1 MAVAIDEI
9 STMTLPNYSGLGV
22 AIEGLTAKQAALVLS
37 TRNLSQA
44 ELEEVVIQ
52 NNLISKY
59 GAEQLVK
66 TGLLSANSS
75 LLVSEKTVSV
85 EKLKESILQSALNKE
100 KATEFIQ
107 TQLSIVSDGEETV
120 STIILNQALM
130 KEAIRRG
137 VLTKEKAYDILST
150 YGVITA
156 DKLEIGSKKGLIKTI
171 GKLIS
176 ANASLIAS
184 IAGITALVI
193 IMHQLSKVVEKVR
206 NKAQELG
213 DSFKETYSTIDE
225 YKSKI
230 KELYKV
236 INDESSSIEDTTNAR
251 KSLLSIQGELIDK
264 FGTEESVINDVTDA
278 INGQTDAL
286 DKLSKAKW
294 QKTKNDFTHGGF
306 WNYVANFLQGTDNIE
321 RMLDEYGEK
330 TISIRWADYAD
341 INKLTDEMVAKLEN
355 IGVDINVSTD
365 NLQAIRDFDSLTE
378 SIEDTKG
385 ARLSLSGNAE
395 EIYNKLL
402 ALQNLIGNDDSLDK
416 LYDKVGNVA
425 NSYKELTEKYKN
437 FYDQYILQEKIF
449 TDDSKYADT
458 FKNIIDAAE
467 KYNEAFTSGDE
478 TKIKEAADEY
488 ASLVSNA
495 MATAIANGDS
505 DVATYFENMYP
516 TLKSIVDSWK
526 FNIAFDEN
534 TDNLQGKVQSVLYE
548 LKDKDGRS
556 LTAQEIL
563 GLDETNKQYQ
573 DLVSIAHSYN
583 MSIDEMIELLKERNL
598 IAAMDYQGLVGL
610 FGQENVDKLSPED
623 IEIAYQIKNVSN
635 MTFDELQAEIE
646 KAKEIAEEPIS
657 ALSISDTVTQLNTR
671 LKPASDSL
679 KSAYN
684 DIFTDDGFTL
694 NSIDILSTCDAIKS
708 KLDEMSDPEGLNL
721 DVDYSAF
728 EDFVRVLNNTES
740 TEYDVEKAFDSLAT
754 SITHAALTGKEDFDT
769 MKAVLEDLGV
779 TNNEIVAFDALAS
792 NTEALKEAGLDLANA
807 TEEQVTAFAEAMVSA
822 ENYGQAINLLRI
834 QKILCKES
842 PLSTA
847 EDINELYR
855 LAQAAGIS
863 ANAIQQLMGLNS
875 AYVIAAESGNTIAM
889 TAVKVQMDMARKQ
902 VLGQFAGLRTDVDF
916 SEIGGGVSK
925 AKSAGEAAGK
935 SYADALKDELSNLN
949 SAISY
954 IGGVIGDQID
964 LFQEQKDA
972 AVDALEAEKEA
983 AEEALEAEKELVQE
997 KIDAKQAEIDAIED
1011 AAKARKNELDLQK
1024 AQYDLERMQNQK
1036 TMLAYSESKGMH
1048 YVADTKEIRQAKEA
1062 ATEAKENIQ
1071 VANMEK
1077 DIAGLNDTIEGLDK
1091 KIGESNEYY
1100 GKLIEETG
1108 KYWDSL
1114 IKGLEEY
1121 KSRWQELADIEEQ
1134 AKMEA
1139 MLRNLGITTEDIL
1152 SMSGSAFGSF
1162 KDTYLGLL
1170 SEMYAG
1176 NGEMSKMLQEFG
1188 GISTGTL
1195 GPLPGALDAVA
1206 GSLGRLS
1213 ASAGDAGANTS
1224 TVSGNMGALST
1235 SAAGLNDNLPGVAS
1249 TLNDILEDN
1258 KLETAAGQL
1267 REVAGAI
1274 QSVSDALGG
1283 MPTGMDISGV
1293 AGQFD
1298 ALGSSVGRA
1307 SASIS
1312 GGDAP
1317 KAGPP
1322 GGAPGNNATNAQGGA
1337 YSLVGSIKGL
1347 KSEADK
1353 SVGTNEN
1360 SGIIGQFNRLGASV
1374 ARVSAAVGGRA
1385 AEPGGNAGDGGKGPG
1400 SLISSVTALG
1410 PAAGETLG
1418 EPDGEGVAGRFGQ
1431 LATTI
1436 AGAEGHVAGI
1446 ISKLDELGKMPP
1458 AECTIV
1464 VNVETRGGLP
1474 GGTPANPVSD
1484 AIGALG
1490 KAGGQHTTKHK
1501 GKAYAQGTALVAGDW
1516 EAQSA
1521 GGKALVGEAGY
1532 EIVVRGGRFFTVGD
1546 RGPEMFPIQKG
1557 DIVFNHR
1564 QSVELLERGHTTGR
1578 GKAYADGTVG
1588 GGKSLTPDGAILEPY
1603 DPATDASS
1611 FGIFVRKFNNYLESI
1626 DHNVSKLATSAMYE
1640 NGRQIQEAANQ
1651 INSSTN
1657 INNTRNQPTI
1667 NVGGISITCPGVT
1680 SQEVMKNVG
1689 IALDEKFRGFSNYA
1703 DQQSRI
1709 RR

>member
-1 MAVAIDEI
+1 MTEQFGLLNKSFRDIKKDFANGLGFKNSLFQTSISKTDYQALQKFNSAIKVTNDGLTMSQRITKAWNENMSGCSIAAKRMGNDLVTGKKNIQDI
-9 STMTLPNYSGLGV
+9 SKAMNTASGSTKALGV
-22 AIEGLTAKQAALVLS
+22 AMNVVANVGFMLAITAITKVIFELTQAQDNAAQAAKEATETYKSELDSIADYKQRLS
-37 TRNLSQA
+37 ELHEELKSGNLSYEVTKA
-44 ELEEVVIQ
+44 KRTELMTIQ
-52 NNLISKY
+52 
-59 GAEQLVK
+59 
-66 TGLLSANSS
+66 
-75 LLVSEKTVSV
+75 
-85 EKLKESILQSALNKE
+85 
-100 KATEFIQ
+100 
-107 TQLSIVSDGEETV
+107 D
-120 STIILNQALM
+120 
-130 KEAIRRG
+130 
-137 VLTKEKAYDILST
+137 
-150 YGVITA
+150 
-156 DKLEIGSKKGLIKTI
+156 
-171 GKLIS
+171 
-176 ANASLIAS
+176 
-184 IAGITALVI
+184 
-193 IMHQLSKVVEKVR
+193 
-206 NKAQELG
+206 
-213 DSFKETYSTIDE
+213 
-225 YKSKI
+225 
-230 KELYKV
+230 
-236 INDESSSIEDTTNAR
+236 
-251 KSLLSIQGELIDK
+251 ELIEK
-264 FGTEESVINDVTDA
+264 FGTEEDAIKSVTDA
-278 INGQTDAL
+278 VKGQVDAL
-286 DKLSKAKW
+286 NDLNEKAYRDW
-294 QKTKNDFTHGGF
+294 
-306 WNYVANFLQGTDNIE
+306 VAKADHESIWTQLLPWGKSG
-321 RMLDEYGEK
+321 LDQAIDYMETEK
-330 TISIRWADYAD
+330 TVSFMDMQNANLSDELQAIQKEIDETIRAKYNLDKTFAMF
-341 INKLTDEMVAKLEN
+341 NVTGTPDELRTQLEN
-355 IGVDINVSTD
+355 IRQDYIDISKKIFAEKNIPDHGMWKEYQKETVDSINEAITSLDKGLDEHQDTYKTYIEGLIKYD
-365 NLQAIRDFDSLTE
+365 SEYSDEYANILQKRAELE
-378 SIEDTKG
+378 S
-385 ARLSLSGNAE
+385 AQNSGNAE
-395 EIYNKLL
+395 EVNRAKQEFMDSI
-402 ALQNLIGNDDSLDK
+402 ND
-416 LYDKVGNVA
+416 A
-425 NSYKELTEKYKN
+425 
-437 FYDQYILQEKIF
+437 
-449 TDDSKYADT
+449 
-458 FKNIIDAAE
+458 II
-467 KYNEAFTSGDE
+467 
-478 TKIKEAADEY
+478 
-488 ASLVSNA
+488 AS
-495 MATAIANGDS
+495 DS
-505 DVATYFENMYP
+505 DENIKKYFESLYP
-516 TLKSIVDSWK
+516 
-526 FNIAFDEN
+526 
-534 TDNLQGKVQSVLYE
+534 
-548 LKDKDGRS
+548 
-556 LTAQEIL
+556 
-563 GLDETNKQYQ
+563 
-573 DLVSIAHSYN
+573 
-583 MSIDEMIELLKERNL
+583 
-598 IAAMDYQGLVGL
+598 
-610 FGQENVDKLSPED
+610 
-623 IEIAYQIKNVSN
+623 
-635 MTFDELQAEIE
+635 ELQAEFNNWIFE
-646 KAKEIAEEPIS
+646 FDLKANVKGLEDTAKEIGEKYTATDLFNMVNTEGVQEGEETFNSLIDKAIEYGVCTDKSAEEVQKLINLLVELGIVQDNVKGDTFNDKNPIS
-657 ALSISDTVTQLNTR
+657 SLSISDTVTQLNTR

-902 VLGQFAGLRTDVDF
+902 VLDQFAGLRTDVDF

-1024 AQYDLERMQNQK
+1024 AQYDLERVQNQK

-1249 TLNDILEDN
+1249 TLNDILENN

-1267 REVAGAI
+1267 GELAGAI

-1418 EPDGEGVAGRFGQ
+1418 EPGGEGVAGRFGQ

-1603 DPATDASS
+1603 DPATDATA
-1611 FGIFVRKFNNYLESI
+1611 FGKLYAAWQQHYGSMEDKVGEIQKALSQHLTVEHSQQMQNDMNRLSIVNHNNRNIHS
-1626 DHNVSKLATSAMYE
+1626 NATF
-1640 NGRQIQEAANQ
+1640 GDV
-1651 INSSTN
+1651 N
-1657 INNTRNQPTI
+1657 II
-1667 NVGGISITCPGVT
+1667 CPGVT
-1680 SQEVMKNVG
+1680 EQQ
-1689 IALDEKFRGFSNYA
+1689 IAEKLPGVLNNAFRGFSVSVKSLALDN
-1703 DQQSRI
+1703 
-1709 RR
+1709 

>member
-1 MAVAIDEI
+1 MTEQFGLLNKSFRDIKKDFANGLGFKNSLFQTSISKTDYQALQKFNSAIKVTNDGLTMSQRITKAWNENMSGCSIAAKRMGNDLVTGKKNIQDI
-9 STMTLPNYSGLGV
+9 SKAMNTASGSTKALGV
-22 AIEGLTAKQAALVLS
+22 AMNVVANVGFMLAITAITKVIFELTQAQDNAAQAAKEATETYKSELDSIADYKQRLS
-37 TRNLSQA
+37 ELHEELKSGNLSYEVTKA
-44 ELEEVVIQ
+44 KRTELMTIQ
-52 NNLISKY
+52 
-59 GAEQLVK
+59 
-66 TGLLSANSS
+66 
-75 LLVSEKTVSV
+75 
-85 EKLKESILQSALNKE
+85 
-100 KATEFIQ
+100 
-107 TQLSIVSDGEETV
+107 D
-120 STIILNQALM
+120 
-130 KEAIRRG
+130 
-137 VLTKEKAYDILST
+137 
-150 YGVITA
+150 
-156 DKLEIGSKKGLIKTI
+156 
-171 GKLIS
+171 
-176 ANASLIAS
+176 
-184 IAGITALVI
+184 
-193 IMHQLSKVVEKVR
+193 
-206 NKAQELG
+206 
-213 DSFKETYSTIDE
+213 
-225 YKSKI
+225 
-230 KELYKV
+230 
-236 INDESSSIEDTTNAR
+236 
-251 KSLLSIQGELIDK
+251 ELIEK
-264 FGTEESVINDVTDA
+264 FGTEEDAIKSVTDA
-278 INGQTDAL
+278 VKGQVDAL
-286 DKLSKAKW
+286 NDLNEKAYRDW
-294 QKTKNDFTHGGF
+294 
-306 WNYVANFLQGTDNIE
+306 VAKADHESIWTQLLPWGKSG
-321 RMLDEYGEK
+321 LDQAIDYMETEK
-330 TISIRWADYAD
+330 TVSFMDMQNANLSDELQAIQKEIDETIRAKYNLDKTFAMF
-341 INKLTDEMVAKLEN
+341 NVTGTPDELRTQLEN
-355 IGVDINVSTD
+355 IRQDYIDISKKIFAEKNIPDHGMWKEYQKETVDSINEAITSLDKGLDEHQDTYKTYIEGLIKYD
-365 NLQAIRDFDSLTE
+365 SEYSDEYANILQKRAELE
-378 SIEDTKG
+378 S
-385 ARLSLSGNAE
+385 AQNSGNAE
-395 EIYNKLL
+395 EVNRAKQEFMDSI
-402 ALQNLIGNDDSLDK
+402 ND
-416 LYDKVGNVA
+416 A
-425 NSYKELTEKYKN
+425 
-437 FYDQYILQEKIF
+437 
-449 TDDSKYADT
+449 
-458 FKNIIDAAE
+458 II
-467 KYNEAFTSGDE
+467 
-478 TKIKEAADEY
+478 
-488 ASLVSNA
+488 AS
-495 MATAIANGDS
+495 DS
-505 DVATYFENMYP
+505 DENIKKYFESLYP
-516 TLKSIVDSWK
+516 
-526 FNIAFDEN
+526 
-534 TDNLQGKVQSVLYE
+534 
-548 LKDKDGRS
+548 
-556 LTAQEIL
+556 
-563 GLDETNKQYQ
+563 
-573 DLVSIAHSYN
+573 
-583 MSIDEMIELLKERNL
+583 
-598 IAAMDYQGLVGL
+598 
-610 FGQENVDKLSPED
+610 
-623 IEIAYQIKNVSN
+623 
-635 MTFDELQAEIE
+635 ELQAEFNNWIFE
-646 KAKEIAEEPIS
+646 FDLKANVKGLEDTAKEIGEKYTATDLFNMVNTEGVQEGEETFNSLIDKAIEYGVCTDKSAEEVQKLINLLVELGIVQDNVKGDTFNDKNPIS
-657 ALSISDTVTQLNTR
+657 SLSISDTVTQLNTR

-902 VLGQFAGLRTDVDF
+902 VLDQFAGLRTDVDF

-954 IGGVIGDQID
+954 ISGVIDKQID

-1024 AQYDLERMQNQK
+1024 AQYDLERVQNQK

-1062 ATEAKENIQ
+1062 AAEAKENIQ

-1121 KSRWQELADIEEQ
+1121 KSRWQELADIENQ

-1139 MLRNLGITTEDIL
+1139 MLRGLGITTDDVL
-1152 SMSGSAFGSF
+1152 NMSGAAFESF
-1162 KDTYLGLL
+1162 KGTYLGLL
-1170 SEMYAG
+1170 DGMYAG
-1176 NGEMSKMLQEFG
+1176 NDEMVSMLQRFG
-1188 GISTGTL
+1188 DISTDTLKPLADTVNTVAGSFDSFAASAGNAGTNASDMSEKAGGL
-1195 GPLPGALDAVA
+1195 NANATALDANLASVSNTL
-1206 GSLGRLS
+1206 GS
-1213 ASAGDAGANTS
+1213 
-1224 TVSGNMGALST
+1224 
-1235 SAAGLNDNLPGVAS
+1235 
-1249 TLNDILEDN
+1249 ILEGN
-1258 KLETAAGQL
+1258 RLGAVAGQL
-1267 REVAGAI
+1267 GELAGAI

-1312 GGDAP
+1312 GGDAS

-1410 PAAGETLG
+1410 AAAGETLG

-1588 GGKSLTPDGAILEPY
+1588 RGKSLTPDGAILEPY
-1603 DPATDASS
+1603 DPATDATA
-1611 FGIFVRKFNNYLESI
+1611 FGKLYAAWQEHYGSMEDKVGEIQKALSQHLTVEHNQQMQNDMNRLSIVNHNNRNIHS
-1626 DHNVSKLATSAMYE
+1626 NATF
-1640 NGRQIQEAANQ
+1640 GDV
-1651 INSSTN
+1651 N
-1657 INNTRNQPTI
+1657 II
-1667 NVGGISITCPGVT
+1667 CPGVT
-1680 SQEVMKNVG
+1680 EQQ
-1689 IALDEKFRGFSNYA
+1689 IAEKLPGVLNNAFRGFSVYA
-1703 DQQSRI
+1703 DQYSRI
-1709 RR
+1709 R

>member
-1 MAVAIDEI
+1 MLVKFLENADIDSKTLERFQQYLKDTGKATSIFTTLTQKAGSVLKSFGAALGSMAVNWAIGKIIDFAATVI
-9 STMTLPNYSGLGV
+9 DNWIHNV
-22 AIEGLTAKQAALVLS
+22 DNAKE
-37 TRNLSQA
+37 
-44 ELEEVVIQ
+44 ELEEANQRLQETNSKLETTSSRIDELNAKDNLSLVEAEELNKLKETNEELERELRIREEIAKVKGEKANKEALLFFDRNSGTRLDYVHSTQKDRITNPDFWLKSPFLQ
-52 NNLISKY
+52 LFNPTFAFRSFNPFFDDKIREVELYIERAEKLKRKLAGITNPESKEYKSTSDELARTEEKLSKMITEFMEKDDLLIEGEDKGMLTRLYALYEKYDIYTNGKAYAVENKLSSILAKADFANDAKELEELGKSGELSLDNIASKFPNLISY
-59 GAEQLVK
+59 L
-66 TGLLSANSS
+66 
-75 LLVSEKTVSV
+75 
-85 EKLKESILQSALNKE
+85 
-100 KATEFIQ
+100 
-107 TQLSIVSDGEETV
+107 D
-120 STIILNQALM
+120 
-130 KEAIRRG
+130 
-137 VLTKEKAYDILST
+137 D
-150 YGVITA
+150 
-156 DKLEIGSKKGLIKTI
+156 
-171 GKLIS
+171 
-176 ANASLIAS
+176 
-184 IAGITALVI
+184 AGI
-193 IMHQLSKVVEKVR
+193 S
-206 NKAQELG
+206 AQELYQYIMALSNPDATNYKNIKKQLLYSIG
-213 DSFKETYSTIDE
+213 GRQDEASETLHEI
-225 YKSKI
+225 
-230 KELYKV
+230 
-236 INDESSSIEDTTNAR
+236 
-251 KSLLSIQGELIDK
+251 LS
-264 FGTEESVINDVTDA
+264 
-278 INGQTDAL
+278 
-286 DKLSKAKW
+286 
-294 QKTKNDFTHGGF
+294 
-306 WNYVANFLQGTDNIE
+306 
-321 RMLDEYGEK
+321 LDEEELVLNAYLKVRAQYGDHPDGW
-330 TISIRWADYAD
+330 T
-341 INKLTDEMVAKLEN
+341 AKDWVYN
-355 IGVDINVSTD
+355 I
-365 NLQAIRDFDSLTE
+365 Q
-378 SIEDTKG
+378 
-385 ARLSLSGNAE
+385 
-395 EIYNKLL
+395 
-402 ALQNLIGNDDSLDK
+402 Q
-416 LYDKVGNVA
+416 
-425 NSYKELTEKYKN
+425 ELNNNPVE
-437 FYDQYILQEKIF
+437 
-449 TDDSKYADT
+449 
-458 FKNIIDAAE
+458 
-467 KYNEAFTSGDE
+467 
-478 TKIKEAADEY
+478 
-488 ASLVSNA
+488 
-495 MATAIANGDS
+495 
-505 DVATYFENMYP
+505 
-516 TLKSIVDSWK
+516 
-526 FNIAFDEN
+526 
-534 TDNLQGKVQSVLYE
+534 
-548 LKDKDGRS
+548 
-556 LTAQEIL
+556 
-563 GLDETNKQYQ
+563 
-573 DLVSIAHSYN
+573 
-583 MSIDEMIELLKERNL
+583 
-598 IAAMDYQGLVGL
+598 
-610 FGQENVDKLSPED
+610 
-623 IEIAYQIKNVSN
+623 
-635 MTFDELQAEIE
+635 AEI
-646 KAKEIAEEPIS
+646 ITP
-657 ALSISDTVTQLNTR
+657 LSISDTVTQLNTQ
-671 LKPASDSL
+671 LKPALDSL
-679 KSAYN
+679 QSAHQ
-684 DIFTDDGFTL
+684 DIFTDDGFSL
-694 NSIDILSTCDAIKS
+694 NSIDILSTCDTIKS

-740 TEYDVEKAFDSLAT
+740 TEYDVEKAFDALAT
-754 SITHAALTGKEDFDT
+754 SITQAALSGAEDFET
-769 MKAVLEDLGV
+769 MKAALEDLGV
-779 TNNEIVAFDALAS
+779 ANNEMVAFQALAS
-792 NTEALKEAGLDLANA
+792 NTEMLEQALAKANASMDDFIVNMKDGSVEATEAGLAFL
-807 TEEQVTAFAEAMVSA
+807 EEKVGAENCAEALNILAFHKQLCNLQGMDTAGEVANLKTLA
-822 ENYGQAINLLRI
+822 ENAGYAGEVI
-834 QKILCKES
+834 QYLTELEQIYQEVASGTIDPAVIGAKIVRAAQLQTLIRGAASKVDYKPFVES
-842 PLSTA
+842 A
-847 EDINELYR
+847 
-855 LAQAAGIS
+855 
-863 ANAIQQLMGLNS
+863 
-875 AYVIAAESGNTIAM
+875 
-889 TAVKVQMDMARKQ
+889 
-902 VLGQFAGLRTDVDF
+902 
-916 SEIGGGVSK
+916 SK
-925 AKSAGEAAGK
+925 AGSAAGEAAGK

-1024 AQYDLERMQNQK
+1024 AQYDLERVQNQK

-1317 KAGPP
+1317 KVGPP